1 MLPSIQERSEMNGG
15 KFTGE
20 SLTTDEHLTNFL
32 NLEKNPVLFL
42 ALSFVESQKLHGIRQ
57 QKSLKCSW
65 KTVHPGQLQKN
76 MHS

>member
-1 MLPSIQERSEMNGG
+1 MNAGR
-15 KFTGE
+15 FTGG
-20 SLTTDEHLTNFL
+20 SPTADEHLANFL

-42 ALSFVESQKLHGIRQ
+42 ALLSEFVEWQELHRRRQ

-65 KTVHPGQLQKN
+65 KTVRPGQLQKN